1 MSSAKRR
8 KLDRLVVKNWN
19 VETLTK
25 NRLVDWLAEQDDACD
40 VAGLTECHGNGRAHA
55 DALELGDRYIA
66 GAEATADDAA
76 AGVAILLSPRA
87 RAAKI
92 NDGRSPCGRIVWVRL
107 EGATHNLFIANAYI
121 PYFNKARAPFADDT
135 MAALNQIMQTNQERN
150 PRDCIMLM
158 WSGAGRQCGIGN
170 GSHGQ
175 RDVPSRLPVPR

>member
-1 MSSAKRR
+1 MAVAAAVATTTRGNASAPAWKRLPLPRGKRR

-92 NDGRSPCGRIVWVRL
+92 NDGRSPCG
-107 EGATHNLFIANAYI
+107 T
-121 PYFNKARAPFADDT
+121 PPSPARSSS
-135 MAALNQIMQTNQERN
+135 LR
-150 PRDCIMLM
+150 C
-158 WSGAGRQCGIGN
+158 GR
-170 GSHGQ
+170 
-175 RDVPSRLPVPR
+175 